1 MKTNA
6 SFKMNFNCRYASN
19 YSDLLKDLKEF
30 YSSMQKFVVKEEFRT
45 HIQGDVYDMIKI
57 DEKLRLQENDIMKTE
72 SSIVF
77 AGDRTFY

>member
-1 MKTNA
+1 
-6 SFKMNFNCRYASN
+6 MNFNCRYASN

-30 YSSMQKFVVKEEFRT
+30 YSSMQKFVVKEDFRT

>member
-45 HIQGDVYDMIKI
+45 HIQGDGYDMIKI
-57 DEKLRLQENDIMKTE
+57 DEKLRK
-72 SSIVF
+72 
-77 AGDRTFY
+77 